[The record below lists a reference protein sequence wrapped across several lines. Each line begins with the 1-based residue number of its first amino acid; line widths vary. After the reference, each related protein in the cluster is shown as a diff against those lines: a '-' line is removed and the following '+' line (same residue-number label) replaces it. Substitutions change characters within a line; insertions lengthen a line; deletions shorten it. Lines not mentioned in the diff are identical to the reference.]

1 MIDLSFLTEE
11 EQEAIMKVLQRDAEL
26 KKAEEERVRHL
37 PEKVKDDVQLKN
49 MSGQWFYEAKSKRHR
64 DKIHGADI
72 IRASMRRKPSTVA
85 EASQSKSNKAKN
97 SWVSNVNKEVV
108 VPPELHG
115 IVEHQEEEELKSSSS
130 SKTVT
135 SGLDKPEGRSTK
147 ATVSPVKQRRNPFNS
162 TVSGDNLSSG
172 ESENR
177 PDILP
182 QLSKK
187 EILSPSI
194 ESQPKTNVLSDETE
208 TPKKPSVEPTDESQ
222 NGLVKR
228 PIPKARKL
236 VHKITDPVPQRE
248 DIVPKPAKRTQG
260 VNGTGIPPRGIL
272 KRSSSSSSTDSE
284 VRVNQMLDVQSKN
297 SIPTKTIFEGE
308 VEKNTLTEE
317 VEESTQI
324 SLEKLKQV
332 RFSSS
337 IGKRESLQSPQ
348 IHHSKETGELDLLE
362 SGEIKTSENDAVGT
376 DSLGNKQTST
386 VKPLGTHSSSVHV
399 KTHSLQEDKSA
410 SSPCD
415 TNGSVF
421 LVNKTF
427 QTKIVTPK
435 KLETPQK
442 TSTNILSNSNKEL
455 SVDETCE
462 NKSNQSMSRESKSL
476 KNSTDEHLLSAE
488 TKAHEV
494 SNTNSAALQQG
505 KPNLVEER
513 DAKHTFEPDRH
524 ADEFVKVADESV
536 SKVLD
541 WFKRS
546 SGTED
551 RKPVSARSQGRE
563 LKEVGFSTG
572 TTVLPTEYSGTS
584 MDGKPEVI
592 EELPS
597 GRDKQLNA
605 ISPTT
610 IISEDKQMIKERRRP
625 KQGEENE
632 EQNDKSLTEPDCTRI
647 EDKELGQE
655 IKQQNQ
661 KSRVLEH
668 HEHKLP
674 AQKYELEK
682 AIREKRR
689 IREIRAFWE
698 RDKTIPSH
706 REKEVGI
713 NTNASGGGALK
724 GLRESDK
731 IKPTAEHLPYGL
743 DDQSKNTLRSA
754 ELRYAIVAS
763 KNECQNSFE
772 FGQGR
777 EVRKP
782 ERTLPADGEIHE
794 HTKLAKA
801 SNIKPRVSATSAS
814 PEIKNKDGKETFK
827 GKVGA
832 CSQQKPSFQ
841 VFSLKEM
848 SEKSKN
854 QISNSSQ
861 FQSLRNFWDA
871 GVKLQSSIDRRD
883 VSLPNNTV
891 NNNTSIIHQKKSKED
906 KGRDNVS
913 KQVLIQH
920 QTQASEREKTEK
932 LDSVIC
938 ELPLGSLTLKGMKVT
953 HTQNTDSVQPV
964 KKPVISQPQE
974 QMGLHKHEVKGHIEK
989 SIASSKEHP
998 LRGSQKMQA
1007 GLQNLLRETSV
1018 CQPSELRVGMKASE
1032 TVNNISQTNC
1042 SGESIC
1048 QQDTSQSEEVNETA
1062 ERSVA
1067 PSKVSALSSALEKLM
1082 KEASETPPPKP
1093 RRVDRTLQKT
1103 AEIQVKSTTYQH
1115 DGESL
1120 QEISES
1126 IEKSVAPPKVSGLSS
1141 ALEKLQKEASE
1152 TPPPK
1157 PKRVDSTVQR
1167 TAEMQVKS
1175 TTYQHDGESLQEI
1188 SESIEKSVAPPKVS
1202 GLSSAL
1208 EKLQKEASETPPP
1221 KPKRVDNT
1229 VQRTAETQVERT
1241 TYQHDGES
1249 LQEISESIEKSVA
1262 PSKVSGLSSALE
1274 KLLKEASETPP
1285 PKPKRVDST
1294 VQRTAEMQVKSTTY
1308 QHDGE
1313 SLQEISESIEKS
1325 VAPPK
1330 VSGLSSALEKL
1341 LKEASETPPPKPK
1354 RVDNTV
1360 QRTAEMQVE
1369 RTTYQHDGESLQ
1381 EISESIE
1388 KSVAPPK
1395 VSGLSSALE
1404 KLQKEASETPPP
1416 KPKRVD
1422 NTLYGT
1428 AEMQVKNMTYQHDG
1442 ESLQEISES
1451 IEKSVAP
1458 SKVSGLS
1465 SALEKLLKEASET
1478 PPPKPRRVD
1487 NTVQRTAETQ
1497 VERTTYQH
1505 DGESLQEVS
1514 ESIEKSVAPSKV
1526 SGLSSALEKLQKEAS
1541 ETPPPKPKRVDNTLY
1556 GTAEMQVKNMTYQHD
1571 GESLQEISESI
1582 EKSVAPSK
1590 VSGLSSALEK
1600 LQKEASETPPPK
1612 PRRVDNT
1619 VQRTAETQ
1627 VESTTYQ
1634 HDGESLQEV
1643 SESIEKSVAPSKVS
1657 GLSSALEKLQKEA
1670 SETPPPKPKRVD
1682 NTLYGTAEMQVKNMT
1697 YQHDGESL
1705 QEISE
1710 SIEKSVAPSKVS
1722 GLSSALEKL
1731 QKEASET
1738 PPPKPR
1744 RVDNTVQRTAETQ
1757 VERTTYQHD
1766 GESLQEISESIEKS
1780 VAPSKVSGLSSALEK
1795 LLKEASETPPPKPK
1809 RVDRTLQ
1816 RTAEV
1821 QVRSVTYQ
1829 LNGVSLQEKTGE
1841 TTEASAL
1848 SKAEYKLLDVNLQKL
1863 LKEVSE
1869 TPAHMLENM
1878 DEKMQGKTSASQS
1891 MCRPPREERDHPQEI
1906 EETIE
1911 KSSVSNIAKFRDFS
1925 SSLEKLLQEASEAS
1939 SPVSREVHKQ
1949 EKSRDRMF
1957 PLQKESLFTTMSQ
1970 PYHNAL
1976 TTYHTQMKT
1985 TIKSGAPEQNIEA
1998 SIDIEASDLL
2008 KRNGAFN
2015 QKEQRNVP
2023 PIDLLPLEG
2032 ETNTAVSKP
2041 FKVNDIRRTDEST
2054 SSDASENNLELK
2066 ELLQLRRTSA
2076 PLKDESNSPQPG
2088 GARLCLAFQHEDNDE
2103 DDGDSSNLG
2112 SRFSDENSD
2121 SCSGTGSST
2130 RSEELNPVLMA
2141 LKRSAD
2147 RKMPSK
2153 SLEDIPSAT
2162 SNKGKINIPKEELA
2176 LSAEDA
2182 GLKTDQDQ
2190 ERNENAA
2197 GISTVPPQPDK
2208 LFSNPEK
2215 LKGLSKSVPSF
2226 LQEEVS
2232 GSLMSVYSG
2241 DFGNVDVKGNIQF
2254 AIDYVEQLNE
2264 LHIFICQCK
2273 DLAVADVKRQ
2283 RSDPYVKTYLLPEK
2297 YKLGKR
2303 KTSVKKKTFNP
2314 VYNEILRYKIEKD
2327 LLKNQSLNISVW
2339 HNDTFG
2345 RNSFL
2350 GEVEL
2355 DLGTW
2360 DWNDKSNKQIN
2371 WFPLKPRTSTMALE
2385 LENRG
2390 EMKLALKYVPQPA
2403 GGKKTLSTGEVHI
2416 WVKECH
2422 DLPLLRGNRLNS
2434 FIKCTIL
2441 PDTSRKSRQKTRTV
2455 AKTTN
2460 PVFNHTMV
2468 YDGFRPEDLKEA
2480 CIELTVWD
2488 HNKLANHFLG
2498 GLRIGLGTGRS
2509 YGTTVDWMDSTSDES
2524 ALWEKMMNLPNT
2536 WVEDTLPLR
2545 MLMVAKLTK

>member
-505 KPNLVEER
+505 
-513 DAKHTFEPDRH
+513 
-524 ADEFVKVADESV
+524 
-536 SKVLD
+536 
-541 WFKRS
+541 
-546 SGTED
+546 
-551 RKPVSARSQGRE
+551 
-563 LKEVGFSTG
+563 
-572 TTVLPTEYSGTS
+572 
-584 MDGKPEVI
+584 
-592 EELPS
+592 
-597 GRDKQLNA
+597 
-605 ISPTT
+605 
-610 IISEDKQMIKERRRP
+610 
-625 KQGEENE
+625 
-632 EQNDKSLTEPDCTRI
+632 
-647 EDKELGQE
+647 
-655 IKQQNQ
+655 
-661 KSRVLEH
+661 
-668 HEHKLP
+668 
-674 AQKYELEK
+674 
-682 AIREKRR
+682 
-689 IREIRAFWE
+689 
-698 RDKTIPSH
+698 
-706 REKEVGI
+706 
-713 NTNASGGGALK
+713 
-724 GLRESDK
+724 
-731 IKPTAEHLPYGL
+731 
-743 DDQSKNTLRSA
+743 
-754 ELRYAIVAS
+754 
-763 KNECQNSFE
+763 
-772 FGQGR
+772 
-777 EVRKP
+777 
-782 ERTLPADGEIHE
+782 
-794 HTKLAKA
+794 
-801 SNIKPRVSATSAS
+801 
-814 PEIKNKDGKETFK
+814 
-827 GKVGA
+827 
-832 CSQQKPSFQ
+832 
-841 VFSLKEM
+841 
-848 SEKSKN
+848 
-854 QISNSSQ
+854 
-861 FQSLRNFWDA
+861 
-871 GVKLQSSIDRRD
+871 
-883 VSLPNNTV
+883 
-891 NNNTSIIHQKKSKED
+891 
-906 KGRDNVS
+906 
-913 KQVLIQH
+913 
-920 QTQASEREKTEK
+920 
-932 LDSVIC
+932 
-938 ELPLGSLTLKGMKVT
+938 
-953 HTQNTDSVQPV
+953 
-964 KKPVISQPQE
+964 
-974 QMGLHKHEVKGHIEK
+974 
-989 SIASSKEHP
+989 
-998 LRGSQKMQA
+998 
-1007 GLQNLLRETSV
+1007 
-1018 CQPSELRVGMKASE
+1018 
-1032 TVNNISQTNC
+1032 
-1042 SGESIC
+1042 
-1048 QQDTSQSEEVNETA
+1048 
-1062 ERSVA
+1062 
-1067 PSKVSALSSALEKLM
+1067 
-1082 KEASETPPPKP
+1082 
-1093 RRVDRTLQKT
+1093 
-1103 AEIQVKSTTYQH
+1103 
-1115 DGESL
+1115 
-1120 QEISES
+1120 
-1126 IEKSVAPPKVSGLSS
+1126 
-1141 ALEKLQKEASE
+1141 
-1152 TPPPK
+1152 
-1157 PKRVDSTVQR
+1157 
-1167 TAEMQVKS
+1167 
-1175 TTYQHDGESLQEI
+1175 
-1188 SESIEKSVAPPKVS
+1188 
-1202 GLSSAL
+1202 
-1208 EKLQKEASETPPP
+1208 
-1221 KPKRVDNT
+1221 
-1229 VQRTAETQVERT
+1229 
-1241 TYQHDGES
+1241 
-1249 LQEISESIEKSVA
+1249 
-1262 PSKVSGLSSALE
+1262 
-1274 KLLKEASETPP
+1274 
-1285 PKPKRVDST
+1285 
-1294 VQRTAEMQVKSTTY
+1294 
-1308 QHDGE
+1308 
-1313 SLQEISESIEKS
+1313 
-1325 VAPPK
+1325 
-1330 VSGLSSALEKL
+1330 
-1341 LKEASETPPPKPK
+1341 
-1354 RVDNTV
+1354 
-1360 QRTAEMQVE
+1360 
-1369 RTTYQHDGESLQ
+1369 
-1381 EISESIE
+1381 
-1388 KSVAPPK
+1388 
-1395 VSGLSSALE
+1395 
-1404 KLQKEASETPPP
+1404 
-1416 KPKRVD
+1416 
-1422 NTLYGT
+1422 
-1428 AEMQVKNMTYQHDG
+1428 
-1442 ESLQEISES
+1442 
-1451 IEKSVAP
+1451 
-1458 SKVSGLS
+1458 
-1465 SALEKLLKEASET
+1465 
-1478 PPPKPRRVD
+1478 
-1487 NTVQRTAETQ
+1487 
-1497 VERTTYQH
+1497 
-1505 DGESLQEVS
+1505 
-1514 ESIEKSVAPSKV
+1514 
-1526 SGLSSALEKLQKEAS
+1526 
-1541 ETPPPKPKRVDNTLY
+1541 
-1556 GTAEMQVKNMTYQHD
+1556 
-1571 GESLQEISESI
+1571 
-1582 EKSVAPSK
+1582 
-1590 VSGLSSALEK
+1590 
-1600 LQKEASETPPPK
+1600 
-1612 PRRVDNT
+1612 
-1619 VQRTAETQ
+1619 
-1627 VESTTYQ
+1627 
-1634 HDGESLQEV
+1634 
-1643 SESIEKSVAPSKVS
+1643 
-1657 GLSSALEKLQKEA
+1657 
-1670 SETPPPKPKRVD
+1670 
-1682 NTLYGTAEMQVKNMT
+1682 
-1697 YQHDGESL
+1697 
-1705 QEISE
+1705 
-1710 SIEKSVAPSKVS
+1710 
-1722 GLSSALEKL
+1722 
-1731 QKEASET
+1731 
-1738 PPPKPR
+1738 
-1744 RVDNTVQRTAETQ
+1744 
-1757 VERTTYQHD
+1757 
-1766 GESLQEISESIEKS
+1766 
-1780 VAPSKVSGLSSALEK
+1780 
-1795 LLKEASETPPPKPK
+1795 
-1809 RVDRTLQ
+1809 
-1816 RTAEV
+1816 
-1821 QVRSVTYQ
+1821 
-1829 LNGVSLQEKTGE
+1829 
-1841 TTEASAL
+1841 
-1848 SKAEYKLLDVNLQKL
+1848 
-1863 LKEVSE
+1863 
-1869 TPAHMLENM
+1869 
-1878 DEKMQGKTSASQS
+1878 
-1891 MCRPPREERDHPQEI
+1891 
-1906 EETIE
+1906 
-1911 KSSVSNIAKFRDFS
+1911 
-1925 SSLEKLLQEASEAS
+1925 
-1939 SPVSREVHKQ
+1939 
-1949 EKSRDRMF
+1949 
-1957 PLQKESLFTTMSQ
+1957 
-1970 PYHNAL
+1970 
-1976 TTYHTQMKT
+1976 
-1985 TIKSGAPEQNIEA
+1985 
-1998 SIDIEASDLL
+1998 
-2008 KRNGAFN
+2008 
-2015 QKEQRNVP
+2015 
-2023 PIDLLPLEG
+2023 
-2032 ETNTAVSKP
+2032 
-2041 FKVNDIRRTDEST
+2041 
-2054 SSDASENNLELK
+2054 
-2066 ELLQLRRTSA
+2066 
-2076 PLKDESNSPQPG
+2076 
-2088 GARLCLAFQHEDNDE
+2088 
-2103 DDGDSSNLG
+2103 
-2112 SRFSDENSD
+2112 
-2121 SCSGTGSST
+2121 
-2130 RSEELNPVLMA
+2130 SEELNPVLMA

-2226 LQEEVS
+2226 LQEESDDRETDTASESSYSLGRIKKSPSSLTNLSGSSGMASLSSVS

>member
-72 IRASMRRKPSTVA
+72 IRASMRRKPAAVA

-135 SGLDKPEGRSTK
+135 SGLDKPEGRSMK
-147 ATVSPVKQRRNPFNS
+147 AAVSPVKQRRNPFNS

-194 ESQPKTNVLSDETE
+194 ESQPKTNVLNDETE

-297 SIPTKTIFEGE
+297 SIPTITIFEGE

-317 VEESTQI
+317 AEESTQI
-324 SLEKLKQV
+324 SMEKLKQV

-362 SGEIKTSENDAVGT
+362 SGEIKTSVNDAVGT

-415 TNGSVF
+415 TNGSAF

-442 TSTNILSNSNKEL
+442 TSTNILSDSNKEL
-455 SVDETCE
+455 SVDETRE
-462 NKSNQSMSRESKSL
+462 NKSNQSLSRESKSL
-476 KNSTDEHLLSAE
+476 KNSTDERLLSAE

-505 KPNLVEER
+505 
-513 DAKHTFEPDRH
+513 
-524 ADEFVKVADESV
+524 
-536 SKVLD
+536 
-541 WFKRS
+541 
-546 SGTED
+546 
-551 RKPVSARSQGRE
+551 
-563 LKEVGFSTG
+563 
-572 TTVLPTEYSGTS
+572 
-584 MDGKPEVI
+584 
-592 EELPS
+592 
-597 GRDKQLNA
+597 
-605 ISPTT
+605 
-610 IISEDKQMIKERRRP
+610 
-625 KQGEENE
+625 
-632 EQNDKSLTEPDCTRI
+632 
-647 EDKELGQE
+647 
-655 IKQQNQ
+655 
-661 KSRVLEH
+661 
-668 HEHKLP
+668 
-674 AQKYELEK
+674 
-682 AIREKRR
+682 
-689 IREIRAFWE
+689 
-698 RDKTIPSH
+698 
-706 REKEVGI
+706 
-713 NTNASGGGALK
+713 
-724 GLRESDK
+724 
-731 IKPTAEHLPYGL
+731 
-743 DDQSKNTLRSA
+743 
-754 ELRYAIVAS
+754 
-763 KNECQNSFE
+763 
-772 FGQGR
+772 
-777 EVRKP
+777 
-782 ERTLPADGEIHE
+782 
-794 HTKLAKA
+794 
-801 SNIKPRVSATSAS
+801 
-814 PEIKNKDGKETFK
+814 
-827 GKVGA
+827 
-832 CSQQKPSFQ
+832 
-841 VFSLKEM
+841 
-848 SEKSKN
+848 
-854 QISNSSQ
+854 
-861 FQSLRNFWDA
+861 
-871 GVKLQSSIDRRD
+871 
-883 VSLPNNTV
+883 
-891 NNNTSIIHQKKSKED
+891 
-906 KGRDNVS
+906 
-913 KQVLIQH
+913 
-920 QTQASEREKTEK
+920 
-932 LDSVIC
+932 
-938 ELPLGSLTLKGMKVT
+938 
-953 HTQNTDSVQPV
+953 
-964 KKPVISQPQE
+964 
-974 QMGLHKHEVKGHIEK
+974 
-989 SIASSKEHP
+989 
-998 LRGSQKMQA
+998 
-1007 GLQNLLRETSV
+1007 
-1018 CQPSELRVGMKASE
+1018 
-1032 TVNNISQTNC
+1032 
-1042 SGESIC
+1042 
-1048 QQDTSQSEEVNETA
+1048 
-1062 ERSVA
+1062 
-1067 PSKVSALSSALEKLM
+1067 
-1082 KEASETPPPKP
+1082 
-1093 RRVDRTLQKT
+1093 
-1103 AEIQVKSTTYQH
+1103 
-1115 DGESL
+1115 
-1120 QEISES
+1120 
-1126 IEKSVAPPKVSGLSS
+1126 
-1141 ALEKLQKEASE
+1141 
-1152 TPPPK
+1152 
-1157 PKRVDSTVQR
+1157 
-1167 TAEMQVKS
+1167 
-1175 TTYQHDGESLQEI
+1175 
-1188 SESIEKSVAPPKVS
+1188 
-1202 GLSSAL
+1202 
-1208 EKLQKEASETPPP
+1208 
-1221 KPKRVDNT
+1221 
-1229 VQRTAETQVERT
+1229 
-1241 TYQHDGES
+1241 
-1249 LQEISESIEKSVA
+1249 
-1262 PSKVSGLSSALE
+1262 
-1274 KLLKEASETPP
+1274 
-1285 PKPKRVDST
+1285 
-1294 VQRTAEMQVKSTTY
+1294 
-1308 QHDGE
+1308 
-1313 SLQEISESIEKS
+1313 
-1325 VAPPK
+1325 
-1330 VSGLSSALEKL
+1330 
-1341 LKEASETPPPKPK
+1341 
-1354 RVDNTV
+1354 
-1360 QRTAEMQVE
+1360 
-1369 RTTYQHDGESLQ
+1369 
-1381 EISESIE
+1381 
-1388 KSVAPPK
+1388 
-1395 VSGLSSALE
+1395 
-1404 KLQKEASETPPP
+1404 
-1416 KPKRVD
+1416 
-1422 NTLYGT
+1422 
-1428 AEMQVKNMTYQHDG
+1428 
-1442 ESLQEISES
+1442 
-1451 IEKSVAP
+1451 
-1458 SKVSGLS
+1458 
-1465 SALEKLLKEASET
+1465 
-1478 PPPKPRRVD
+1478 
-1487 NTVQRTAETQ
+1487 
-1497 VERTTYQH
+1497 
-1505 DGESLQEVS
+1505 
-1514 ESIEKSVAPSKV
+1514 
-1526 SGLSSALEKLQKEAS
+1526 
-1541 ETPPPKPKRVDNTLY
+1541 
-1556 GTAEMQVKNMTYQHD
+1556 
-1571 GESLQEISESI
+1571 
-1582 EKSVAPSK
+1582 
-1590 VSGLSSALEK
+1590 
-1600 LQKEASETPPPK
+1600 
-1612 PRRVDNT
+1612 
-1619 VQRTAETQ
+1619 
-1627 VESTTYQ
+1627 
-1634 HDGESLQEV
+1634 
-1643 SESIEKSVAPSKVS
+1643 
-1657 GLSSALEKLQKEA
+1657 
-1670 SETPPPKPKRVD
+1670 
-1682 NTLYGTAEMQVKNMT
+1682 
-1697 YQHDGESL
+1697 
-1705 QEISE
+1705 
-1710 SIEKSVAPSKVS
+1710 
-1722 GLSSALEKL
+1722 
-1731 QKEASET
+1731 
-1738 PPPKPR
+1738 
-1744 RVDNTVQRTAETQ
+1744 
-1757 VERTTYQHD
+1757 
-1766 GESLQEISESIEKS
+1766 
-1780 VAPSKVSGLSSALEK
+1780 
-1795 LLKEASETPPPKPK
+1795 
-1809 RVDRTLQ
+1809 
-1816 RTAEV
+1816 
-1821 QVRSVTYQ
+1821 
-1829 LNGVSLQEKTGE
+1829 
-1841 TTEASAL
+1841 
-1848 SKAEYKLLDVNLQKL
+1848 
-1863 LKEVSE
+1863 
-1869 TPAHMLENM
+1869 
-1878 DEKMQGKTSASQS
+1878 
-1891 MCRPPREERDHPQEI
+1891 
-1906 EETIE
+1906 
-1911 KSSVSNIAKFRDFS
+1911 
-1925 SSLEKLLQEASEAS
+1925 
-1939 SPVSREVHKQ
+1939 
-1949 EKSRDRMF
+1949 
-1957 PLQKESLFTTMSQ
+1957 
-1970 PYHNAL
+1970 
-1976 TTYHTQMKT
+1976 
-1985 TIKSGAPEQNIEA
+1985 
-1998 SIDIEASDLL
+1998 
-2008 KRNGAFN
+2008 
-2015 QKEQRNVP
+2015 
-2023 PIDLLPLEG
+2023 
-2032 ETNTAVSKP
+2032 
-2041 FKVNDIRRTDEST
+2041 
-2054 SSDASENNLELK
+2054 
-2066 ELLQLRRTSA
+2066 
-2076 PLKDESNSPQPG
+2076 
-2088 GARLCLAFQHEDNDE
+2088 
-2103 DDGDSSNLG
+2103 
-2112 SRFSDENSD
+2112 
-2121 SCSGTGSST
+2121 
-2130 RSEELNPVLMA
+2130 SEELNPVLMA

-2176 LSAEDA
+2176 LSAED

-2390 EMKLALKYVPQPA
+2390 EMKLALKYVPQPT